1 MIGEQVSLSSCQL
14 DAALYDI
21 QGGKL
26 ISSLD
31 LDTVTEV
38 GRSPRIVDKSIAER
52 LTDRNGIGY
61 APNPFWKGG
70 MQPGETY
77 ADVYLLQ
84 QQRVPVKIGGEGR
97 RERKV
102 ESSMLKRLPKG
113 R

>member
-1 MIGEQVSLSSCQL
+1 MGKQVSLSSCQL

-26 ISSLD
+26 LSSLD
-31 LDTVTEV
+31 LDTVIEV
-38 GRSPRIVDKSIAER
+38 GRPPRVVDRSIAER
-52 LTDRNGIGY
+52 LTVVNGIGY

-77 ADVYLLQ
+77 ADVSLLQ

-97 RERKV
+97 REREV
-102 ESSMLKRLPKG
+102 ESSVLKRLPKG